1 MRNVSTGFSHLSLIR
16 AGPIF
21 CDPSMKPVALTRSH
35 RWFGLTWGLVAAGD
49 GDCAPAVSEMPPTSR
64 LRASVNF
71 GFIGFSFQ
79 RLMRIAEINKVIKN
93 IVYVEVLMAQLKVF
107 NSYRSDTLSS

>member
-1 MRNVSTGFSHLSLIR
+1 LHLSFIVPGLISR
-16 AGPIF
+16 
-21 CDPSMKPVALTRSH
+21 DPSVKPVALTMSH
-35 RWFGLTWGLVAAGD
+35 RWFGLTWALVAAGD

-64 LRASVNF
+64 LTASVNF